1 MCIRDRESNDP
12 IIYHVNFS
20 KIKDMYYNKDK
31 LNTFERKL
39 ALMILDDKKR
49 IKGSI
54 RM

>member
-1 MCIRDRESNDP
+1 
-12 IIYHVNFS
+12 
-20 KIKDMYYNKDK
+20 MYYNKDK
-31 LNTFERKL
+31 LNTFEMEL